1 MQKGFIVEIQE
12 LFQGEVEIPTLP
24 EVYYNF
30 KEAMENP
37 DGSFDEISEIIST
50 DTGLTVRLLKIV
62 NSAFYAFPSQIETIS
77 HAISVVGLEQLNNLV
92 LSTVVMDRF
101 KNIPDSVI
109 NMESFWKHSIACG
122 LAARVI
128 ASQRKEINTERFFVA
143 GMLHDIGRL
152 VLAMSAPFSILSV
165 FMRCKS
171 EEIPLHDAEKNI
183 LGFSHTD
190 VGQLLLKN
198 WKLPVFHQ
206 NIVGNHHQSGSSI
219 DLESGILNV
228 ADHIANDLKFGDS
241 GEGLSPPPLDL
252 ELWEKLQL
260 PEGTNIENIKAEV
273 EQLYNSTSQVFLQA
287 A

>member
-1 MQKGFIVEIQE
+1 MEIEE
-12 LFQGEVEIPTLP
+12 LFQSEVEIPTLP
-24 EVYYNF
+24 EVYYDF
-30 KEAMENP
+30 KEAMEDP
-37 DGSFDEISEIIST
+37 DGSFDEISAIIST
-50 DTGLTVRLLKIV
+50 DTGLSVRLLKIV

-101 KNIPDSVI
+101 KGIPDSVI

-128 ASQRKEINTERFFVA
+128 ASHRKEANTERFFVA

-152 VLAMSAPFSILSV
+152 VLALSAPFGILSV

-171 EEIPLHDAEKNI
+171 DQSPLHEAEKNV

-198 WKLPVFHQ
+198 WKLPDFHQ
-206 NIVGNHHQSGSSI
+206 KIVANHHQEDSSF

-228 ADHIANDLKFGDS
+228 ADDIANDLKLGDS
-241 GEGLSPPPLDL
+241 GEGVFPPPLDL

-260 PEGTNIENIKAEV
+260 PEDTNIEKIKAET
-273 EQLYNSTSQVFLQA
+273 EKLYNSTSSVFLQVA
-287 A
+287 

>member
-1 MQKGFIVEIQE
+1 MEIQE
-12 LFQGEVEIPTLP
+12 LFQGEIEIPTLP
-24 EVYYNF
+24 QVYYDF
-30 KEAMENP
+30 KEAMEDP

-122 LAARVI
+122 LAARII
-128 ASQRKEINTERFFVA
+128 ASYRKEINTERFFVA

-152 VLAMSAPFSILSV
+152 VLALSAPFSILSV

-171 EEIPLHDAEKNI
+171 EEISLHEAEKNI

-206 NIVGNHHQSGSSI
+206 NVVGNHHQSGSSL
-219 DLESGILNV
+219 DLESGILDV
-228 ADHIANDLKFGDS
+228 ADHITNELKLGDS
-241 GEGLSPPPLDL
+241 GEGLSPAPLDL

-260 PEGTNIENIKAEV
+260 PEDTNIEKIKAEV
-273 EQLYNSTSQVFLQA
+273 EQLYNSTSQIFLQA

>member
-1 MQKGFIVEIQE
+1 VEIEE
-12 LFQGEVEIPTLP
+12 LFQSEVEIPTLP
-24 EVYYNF
+24 EVYYDF
-30 KEAMENP
+30 KEAMEDP
-37 DGSFDEISEIIST
+37 DGSFDEISAIIST
-50 DTGLTVRLLKIV
+50 DTGLSVRLLKIV

-92 LSTVVMDRF
+92 FSTVVMDRF
-101 KNIPDSVI
+101 KGIPDSVI

-128 ASQRKEINTERFFVA
+128 ASHRKEANTERFFVA

-152 VLAMSAPFSILSV
+152 VLALSAPFSILSV

-171 EEIPLHDAEKNI
+171 DQSPLHEAEKNV

-198 WKLPVFHQ
+198 WKLPDFHQ
-206 NIVGNHHQSGSSI
+206 KIVANHHQEDSSF

-228 ADHIANDLKFGDS
+228 ADDIANDLKLGDS
-241 GEGLSPPPLDL
+241 GEGVFPPPLDL

-260 PEGTNIENIKAEV
+260 PEDTNIEKIKAET
-273 EQLYNSTSQVFLQA
+273 EKLYNSTSSVFLQVA
-287 A
+287 